1 MGGTRYCVI
10 TAIKA
15 GRGVTVKN
23 SPGRITFGEQLGQLN
38 ISGFVLTETFHEP
51 RLILPRHDHEHANI
65 NFTLDGSF
73 RETVGNRPQECE
85 SGSLLVK
92 PPGEPHGNQYGRK
105 GAHCLVVEM
114 SPRRLDDIRAFTSL
128 FDTPAHIKGG
138 TLSLIMRRIYGEL
151 RGQASG
157 FELVIEGLILEML
170 GQAFRQNN
178 LRDRATPPSWLK
190 QAQELIHQHFAEK
203 ISLHLIADAV
213 QIHPSHLA
221 RAFRKYH
228 RCSIG
233 EYVRRLRI
241 EYAAQEILKS
251 ALSLTDISLAAGFSD
266 QSHFTHEFKR
276 QLRTTPAEYKNLH
289 SRTALTKRH

>member
-1 MGGTRYCVI
+1 M
-10 TAIKA
+10 
-15 GRGVTVKN
+15 KN
-23 SPGRITFGEQLGQLN
+23 GLGRITFGQQVGQLSV
-38 ISGFVLTETFHEP
+38 SGFVLTETFHEP
-51 RLILPRHDHEHANI
+51 RLILPRHDHECANI

-73 RETVGNRPQECE
+73 QETVGNRPQECE
-85 SGSLLVK
+85 TGSLLVK
-92 PPGEPHGNQYGRK
+92 PPGEAHGNTYGRK
-105 GAHCLVVEM
+105 GAHCLIVEM
-114 SPRRLDDIRAFTSL
+114 SPRRLDDIRAFTNL
-128 FDTPAHIKGG
+128 FETPAHVKSG

-151 RGQASG
+151 RGQARG

-170 GQAFRQNN
+170 GQTFRQNN
-178 LRDRATPPSWLK
+178 LRDCSAPPRWLI

-203 ISLHLIADAV
+203 LSLRVIADAV

-221 RAFRKYH
+221 RTFRKYH

-251 ALSLTDISLAAGFSD
+251 ASSLTDISLAAGFSD

-276 QLRTTPAEYKNLH
+276 QLRTTPAEYKKLH
-289 SRTALTKRH
+289 SCNALTKKR

>member
-1 MGGTRYCVI
+1 M
-10 TAIKA
+10 
-15 GRGVTVKN
+15 KN
-23 SPGRITFGEQLGQLN
+23 SLGRITFGQQVGQLT

-51 RLILPRHDHEHANI
+51 RLILPRHDHECANI

-73 RETVGNRPQECE
+73 RETVGNRPQECQT
-85 SGSLLVK
+85 GSLLVK
-92 PPGEPHGNQYGRK
+92 PPGEVHGNKYGPK
-105 GAHCLVVEM
+105 GAHCLIVEM
-114 SPRRLDDIRAFTSL
+114 SPRRLDDIRAFTNL
-128 FDTPAHIKGG
+128 FDTPAHEKGG

-151 RGQASG
+151 RGQTRG

-170 GQAFRQNN
+170 GQTFRQNN
-178 LRDRATPPSWLK
+178 LRDCFTPPRWLI

-203 ISLHLIADAV
+203 LSLRVIAEAV

-221 RAFRKYH
+221 RTFRKYH
-228 RCSIG
+228 GCSIG

-251 ALSLTDISLAAGFSD
+251 ASSLTDISLAAGFSD

-276 QLRTTPAEYKNLH
+276 QLRTTPAEYKKLH
-289 SRTALTKRH
+289 SRTAHTRKH